1 MKFKNQDD
9 NRYRV
14 KFMVATE
21 ELMDKLTVKE
31 FISYLEENAELEDKE
46 HEYIDGKTVLCKV
59 YDLKEADSN
68 LHKEFLVTEDGRVF
82 YWLSLLKKVE
92 LVDREERSKSESL
105 RKWYR
110 CIFDDEMLIN
120 EDFNIKVQPGQIVQI
135 QREHTINNWPL
146 IWVNNEDYDMAIE
159 DDEFST
165 YFEEFDIG
173 SFEKKMS
180 RVEFKQ
186 IFECDE
192 DCMESVF
199 EDLLSGFYEDY
210 FQIAVDRMLESALD
224 ARGHYISK
232 GLNVESEVV
241 YYMMLANKY
250 QGKYTV
256 SDWIKDT
263 LKNYPQYLDDDFSDM
278 VDAEEYIKV
287 TRR

>member
-1 MKFKNQDD
+1 MKNVS
-9 NRYRV
+9 V
-14 KFMVATE
+14 K
-21 ELMDKLTVKE
+21 K
-31 FISYLEENAELEDKE
+31 
-46 HEYIDGKTVLCKV
+46 
-59 YDLKEADSN
+59 
-68 LHKEFLVTEDGRVF
+68 
-82 YWLSLLKKVE
+82 
-92 LVDREERSKSESL
+92 ERSRSKSL
-105 RKWYR
+105 RKWYQ

-146 IWVNNEDYDMAIE
+146 LWVNDEDYDMAIE

-180 RVEFKQ
+180 REEFKQ

-263 LKNYPQYLDDDFSDM
+263 LKNYPEYLDDDFSDM

-287 TRR
+287 MIHEDKDEM

>member
-1 MKFKNQDD
+1 MKNVS
-9 NRYRV
+9 V
-14 KFMVATE
+14 K
-21 ELMDKLTVKE
+21 KE
-31 FISYLEENAELEDKE
+31 N
-46 HEYIDGKTVLCKV
+46 
-59 YDLKEADSN
+59 
-68 LHKEFLVTEDGRVF
+68 
-82 YWLSLLKKVE
+82 
-92 LVDREERSKSESL
+92 L
-105 RKWYR
+105 RKWYQ

-146 IWVNNEDYDMAIE
+146 LWVNDEDYDMAIE

-173 SFEKKMS
+173 SFENRMS
-180 RVEFKQ
+180 REEFKQ

-199 EDLLSGFYEDY
+199 EDLLYGFYEDY

-232 GLNVESEVV
+232 GLNVKSEIVKSEVV
-241 YYMMLANKY
+241 YYMMLANKN
-250 QGKYTV
+250 QGKYTI

-263 LKNYPQYLDDDFSDM
+263 LKNCPEYLDDDFSGIQ
-278 VDAEEYIKV
+278 E
-287 TRR
+287 